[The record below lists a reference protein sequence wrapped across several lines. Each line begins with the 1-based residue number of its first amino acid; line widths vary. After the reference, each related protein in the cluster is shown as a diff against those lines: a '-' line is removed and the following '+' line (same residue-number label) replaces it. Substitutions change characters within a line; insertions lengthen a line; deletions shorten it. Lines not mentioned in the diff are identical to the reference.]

1 MIKSSVVSSRSIGCF
16 NQRTNGPS
24 SIQIA
29 HSKSGTFLWSKI
41 SIVSEYSSS
50 LVVKIFARLD
60 FGEVSSRFDFFQ
72 RIFAYLSVL
81 KKLTSVSYR
90 TRRALS
96 NGTIRFSVDQ
106 SMAQKISK
114 YRVFLIKFQ
123 HYIRVKATY
132 IHLLHCVNSKDTYVR
147 YNSTSSIQWHTQILD
162 TLKYNF
168 QMFSSACGSS
178 KIVLQAI
185 DE

>member
-1 MIKSSVVSSRSIGCF
+1 MIEAQYLEIIDV
-16 NQRTNGPS
+16 
-24 SIQIA
+24 
-29 HSKSGTFLWSKI
+29 
-41 SIVSEYSSS
+41 
-50 LVVKIFARLD
+50 
-60 FGEVSSRFDFFQ
+60 GEVSSRFDVFQ
-72 RIFAYLSVL
+72 RIFAYLSVS

-114 YRVFLIKFQ
+114 YRVFLIKFR

-132 IHLLHCVNSKDTYVR
+132 IHLLHCVNSKDTCVR

-185 DE
+185 DEQSIPLDRARRVVSDTSIFRIDTVKKVNISSFYSNIMPEFY